1 MNETI
6 KTFGYPNSL
15 IKEFDHWVIMIRPAQ
30 VTIGSVVLA
39 CKEESES
46 LGDTSPEAYAELSLI
61 TKELENTLRNTFGMK
76 KINYLALMMVDKN
89 VHFHVIP
96 RYSED
101 IEFNNVTFKDFGW
114 PKLPEMGKFNNSE
127 TEMLEKIKNHL
138 IENWN
143 K

>member
-6 KTFGYPNSL
+6 NTFGYPNNL
-15 IKEFDHWVIMIRPAQ
+15 IKEFNHWVVMIRPAQ

-46 LGDTSPEAYAELSLI
+46 LGTTSPEAYTELSLI
-61 TKELENTLRNTFGMK
+61 TKELETTLKNSFGMEK
-76 KINYLALMMVDKN
+76 VNYLALMMVDKN

-96 RYSED
+96 RYSKD
-101 IEFNNVTFKDFGW
+101 ITFDNVTFKDLGW
-114 PKLPEMGKFNNSE
+114 PKLPEMGKLNNSE
-127 TEMLEKIKNHL
+127 KDMLAKIQNHL